1 MRFRGTARPAL
12 SAIPVTTAVITW
24 LPIGASL
31 LLGTLVRG
39 AIVVFGFSTD
49 PARAASILCTALGAL
64 VGALWL
70 HSAETGTTP
79 RHLVRVSLIWV
90 ALTAVLRAAWL
101 GSLIG
106 GGWAGVA
113 RDYRIWNGQPGL
125 IMLAL
130 VAVAPFLPRLW
141 RRPTGPAS

>member
-1 MRFRGTARPAL
+1 
-12 SAIPVTTAVITW
+12 
-24 LPIGASL
+24 
-31 LLGTLVRG
+31 VRG

-64 VGALWL
+64 AGTLWL
-70 HSAETGTTP
+70 HSAEHGTA
-79 RHLVRVSLIWV
+79 RDLIRVSLTWV
-90 ALTAVLRAAWL
+90 ALTVVLRAAWL

-125 IMLAL
+125 IVLAL
-130 VAVAPFLPRLW
+130 VAVAPFLPKLW
-141 RRPTGPAS
+141 RRPAGPAS